1 MPVYEY
7 ECEKCELKFEQRQSM
22 NDARASECPE
32 CKGSVRLLV
41 SGGVGLVT
49 GSSGHGG
56 KRMPE
61 AGCSFEQFG
70 TTCCGQSQ
78 RCGQSQCG

>member
-7 ECEKCELKFEQRQSM
+7 ECEECGLRFEQRQSM
-22 NDARASECPE
+22 NDSRISECPD
-32 CKGSVRLLV
+32 CKSGVRFLV
-41 SGGVGLVT
+41 SGGVGVVT

-56 KRMPE
+56 KRRQD
-61 AGCSFEQFG
+61 AGCSFEQDG
-70 TTCCGQSQ
+70 VTCCGQSQ